1 MAHLVRWGEAT
12 FDLVP
17 GPQVGNHLGIW
28 SLITGVLV
36 SVLVVGVWIGW
47 KAHSIW
53 AVWKVVNP
61 LARFQV
67 GDTPWAILTRKAIRF
82 VSRRRLIGLAF
93 SNYRNY
99 SLRNTE
105 QGTPTTLRRARLAV
119 ASPKASARRQ
129 IQFDQELIPLREGPV
144 ISHGPHRRR
153 AQ

>member
-12 FDLVP
+12 WDPVP

-28 SLITGVLV
+28 PLITGVLL
-36 SVLVVGVWIGW
+36 SVLVV
-47 KAHSIW
+47 A
-53 AVWKVVNP
+53 AWKVVNP

-129 IQFDQELIPLREGPV
+129 IQFDQELTPLREGPV